1 MKTSLFSSHVPAK
14 SAPLTSNTYSQTS
27 IPNLTPNPHFK
38 LTTLPALTPNL
49 TLEPHLS
56 TWNFE
61 DSLPEYH
68 PLKAFTFRGRGF
80 SLFLPRYQLY
90 DNDNNKDLYKLFTT
104 KITSRTAS
112 KSHSF
117 LCLVNIWLHVSIQHC
132 DAQYCIC
139 NL

>member
-1 MKTSLFSSHVPAK
+1 MKTSLFSSHIPTK
-14 SAPLTSNTYSQTS
+14 STLLTSNTYSQTS

-49 TLEPHLS
+49 TLELHLN

-61 DSLPEYH
+61 DFLTEYD
-68 PLKAFTFRGRGF
+68 PLQAFTFRGGGF

-112 KSHSF
+112 KSHNF
-117 LCLVNIWLHVSIQHC
+117 LSGEYLAPRLYS
-132 DAQYCIC
+132 A
-139 NL
+139 L